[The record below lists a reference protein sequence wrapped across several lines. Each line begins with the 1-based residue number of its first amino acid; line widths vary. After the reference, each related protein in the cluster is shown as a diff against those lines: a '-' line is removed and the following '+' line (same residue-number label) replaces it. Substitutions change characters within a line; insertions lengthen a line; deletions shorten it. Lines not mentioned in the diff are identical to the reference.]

1 MIQTKLD
8 ISPKDYPTCKITRKT
23 DVKVTI
29 VAIQYPEGYGYVEAL
44 NGSEKTIRDYV
55 NASKTLKDVEEYE
68 VLFSSPS
75 IYWTRSIFSQDFPSI
90 YKTILEVGSMP
101 LLPLIIARGVQH
113 YTILSPSSNL
123 LKKLLKTLKERFT
136 SIEIISLSSI
146 PQKLHK
152 SLLSPK
158 QSEAFNLAYNEGY
171 YNIPRKIK
179 IEDMAYKLG
188 IKRTAMQERLRRAE
202 KQIFTDYVKK
212 FQ

>member
-8 ISPKDYPTCKITRKT
+8 ISPKDYPTCKFTKKT

-29 VAIQYPEGYGYVEAL
+29 VAIQYPEGYGYVESLSGDENAIQ
-44 NGSEKTIRDYV
+44 SYI
-55 NASKTLKDVEEYE
+55 NASRTFKDVEEYE
-68 VLFSSPS
+68 VLFSSPT
-75 IYWTRSIFSQDFPSI
+75 IYWTRSIYSHDFPSI

-113 YTILSPSSNL
+113 YTILSPSSNM
-123 LKKLLKTLKERFT
+123 LKKLLKTLKKRFT
-136 SIEIISLSSI
+136 SVEIISLSSI

-152 SLLSPK
+152 SLLTPK

-171 YNIPRKIK
+171 YHIPRKIK
-179 IEDMAYKLG
+179 IEVLAHKLG

-202 KQIFTDYVKK
+202 QHIFTDYIKRI
-212 FQ
+212 